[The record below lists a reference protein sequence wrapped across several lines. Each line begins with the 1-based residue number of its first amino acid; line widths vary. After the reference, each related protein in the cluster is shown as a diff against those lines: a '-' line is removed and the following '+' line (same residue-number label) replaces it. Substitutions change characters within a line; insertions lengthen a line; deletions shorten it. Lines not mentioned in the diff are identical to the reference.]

1 MGVRSD
7 ITRPPAS
14 LRHSSSTSALTALTC
29 PTRCSSRPRYLR
41 RAGSRDVS
49 VAPEAIPASPVPK
62 AGVLDAELLA
72 DFGHQLRNQ
81 LNAVLGAA
89 GLLAMTAS
97 TTEERELASI
107 VEIGAEQ
114 VARLVEEVLDAAM
127 IQSGEFEL
135 ALHPFDVR
143 SSVESCLGLVAE
155 TAGAKA
161 LDLSFRAEL
170 DVPSVIVGDS
180 KRVEEILLTLLHGGL
195 ERTER
200 GGVGV
205 ELSCQPEG
213 GLMRL
218 KFAVRDTG
226 KGVPARILRGGL
238 GDPGGP
244 RAEREPGDRL
254 AILNLATCK
263 RLVEMMDGELR
274 VEQGGVEAGPD
285 AGTLFEFTILAEAM
299 PAPVTTALVTLEA
312 MRVLVVAADATERRV
327 MALQTETWG
336 ATAANA
342 TAEEAIGL
350 VQGGHPFDIALIEHR
365 FPAIDGLSLSA
376 SLRGLRTHEQL
387 PIVLIAAVPP
397 GAEEAGAADSGLVQA
412 TLTKPVAPRSLHDV
426 MAQVG
431 ARPAAPA
438 AVERVAPGALNVL
451 VADDNALNQNLLRRL
466 VVKLGHKVDV
476 VSNGREA
483 VAAVAQVPYDAVL
496 MDVLMPEM
504 DGLEAA
510 EAICRPWP
518 RGTRPRLIG
527 RTALAGPGD
536 RERCL
541 KAGFDDYMVKPV
553 HLEQLAEAFKVA
565 AGWRTIS

>member
-1 MGVRSD
+1 
-7 ITRPPAS
+7 
-14 LRHSSSTSALTALTC
+14 
-29 PTRCSSRPRYLR
+29 
-41 RAGSRDVS
+41 

-89 GLLAMTAS
+89 SLLAMIAS

-114 VARLVEEVLDAAM
+114 VARLVEEVLGAAM

-180 KRVEEILLTLLHGGL
+180 KRVEQILLTLLRGGL

-226 KGVPARILRGGL
+226 KGVPARILRSGL

-254 AILNLATCK
+254 TILNLATCK

-274 VEQGGVEAGPD
+274 VEQGGIEAGPD
-285 AGTLFEFTILAEAM
+285 AGTLLEFTILAEAM

-312 MRVLVVAADATERRV
+312 MLVLVVAADATERRV

-336 ATAANA
+336 AIAANA

-350 VQGGHPFDIALIEHR
+350 VRGGHPFDIALIEHR

-376 SLRGLRTHEQL
+376 SLRGLRTPEQL

-483 VAAVAQVPYDAVL
+483 VAAAAQVPYDAVL

-510 EAICRPWP
+510 EAICRRWP
-518 RGTRPRLIG
+518 RGTRPRLIAL
-527 RTALAGPGD
+527 TALAGPGD

-565 AGWRTIS
+565 AGWRTIP